1 MLHQESLSKLLDKF
15 NVIPLSIL
23 PGITIESFAGGEGEA
38 QEIDKNYFS
47 KVLSKL
53 LFLYL
58 ATTMY
63 N

>member
-1 MLHQESLSKLLDKF
+1 MLHEESLSKLLDKF

-38 QEIDKNYFS
+38 QEIDKNYFFKS
-47 KVLSKL
+47 FK
-53 LFLYL
+53 FLYL
-58 ATTMY
+58 TTTMY